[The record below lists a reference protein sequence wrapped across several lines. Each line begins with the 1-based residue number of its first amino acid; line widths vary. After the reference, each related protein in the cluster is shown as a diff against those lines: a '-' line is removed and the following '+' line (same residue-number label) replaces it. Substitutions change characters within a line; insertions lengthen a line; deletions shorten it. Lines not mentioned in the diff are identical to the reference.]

1 RTGPG
6 LAGPGSVLD
15 AVVVRDEAGD
25 IDDGVPVI
33 QRHEPNALGSA
44 SDHADLLDPL
54 AVDHAVPGD
63 EHELVVR
70 QDFLDRDD
78 LSGPRS
84 DLQVDYALPA
94 PALEPVVLDPASLPR
109 SVLGHDEERCLGGG
123 VLANDYHRDDVVA
136 LVEGDPTDAGRRA
149 PHLSRVALVESDRLP
164 VACREDDLVIAF
176 RDLDVGQLV
185 ALFVVHRIDAYDTHV
200 AGLREIGFVYRAGP

>member
-84 DLQVDYALPA
+84 DLPVDYALPA

-109 SVLGHDEERCLGGG
+109 SVLGHDDERCLDGG
-123 VLANDYHRDDVVA
+123 VLANDDQPDDVGA
-136 LVEGDPTDAGRRA
+136 LVEYDPSDAGRRA
-149 PHLSRVALVESDRLP
+149 PLLARVALVESDRLP

-176 RDLDVGQLV
+176 RDLDVDQLV
-185 ALFVVHRIDAYDTHV
+185 ALFDVDRIDADDTHV
-200 AGLREIGFVYRAGP
+200 AVRAERGLLHDA